1 MTSDKETVVISATQP
16 QDEDTLAVKFPLKI
30 AASNLLVK
38 SVANDVA
45 SANDVSDND
54 VRTSKLTVAVP
65 KSLRL
70 EAKETNSNENRS
82 SRLIPGI
89 LFAIPGK
96 NFSAVTSAADVA
108 VNPRVTATVT
118 SS

>member
-1 MTSDKETVVISATQP
+1 MSDKVTVVISAVQP
-16 QDEDTLAVKFPLKI
+16 QDEDTLAVKFPLKR
-30 AASNLLVK
+30 AALNLPVK

-45 SANDVSDND
+45 SAKDVSDSD
-54 VRTSKLTVAVP
+54 VRTSKLTIAVP

-82 SRLIPGI
+82 SMLTPAI

-96 NFSAVTSAADVA
+96 TLSAVTSAADVA
-108 VNPRVTATVT
+108 VRPRVTATVT

>member
-1 MTSDKETVVISATQP
+1 MSVNATVVISAAQP
-16 QDEDTLAVKFPLKI
+16 QDDDTLAVKFPLER
-30 AASNLLVK
+30 AALNLLVK

-45 SANDVSDND
+45 SVKDVSDSD

-65 KSLRL
+65 NSLRL
-70 EAKETNSNENRS
+70 EVKETSSNANRS

-108 VNPRVTATVT
+108 VSPSVTATVT